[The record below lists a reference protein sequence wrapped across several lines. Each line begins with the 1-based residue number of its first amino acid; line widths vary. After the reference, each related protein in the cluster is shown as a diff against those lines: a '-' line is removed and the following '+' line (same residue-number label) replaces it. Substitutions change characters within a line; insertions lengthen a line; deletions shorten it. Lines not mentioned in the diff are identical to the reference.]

1 MEIIS
6 YIGIDSDER
15 YWIDILIYLDRE
27 VSFDKGSFEGV
38 LELYRY
44 IENVFLQSLN
54 NGDIVYDE
62 GGNFLEGVVC
72 QDFFFELFRY
82 VEICCSFGVL
92 KFY

>member
-6 YIGIDSDER
+6 YIGIDLDER

-44 IENVFLQSLN
+44 IENVFL
-54 NGDIVYDE
+54 
-62 GGNFLEGVVC
+62 
-72 QDFFFELFRY
+72 
-82 VEICCSFGVL
+82 
-92 KFY
+92 

>member
-1 MEIIS
+1 MEIFKNNIIIKFVIFLILANYESVGDIISYKSKLVEIIS

-44 IENVFLQSLN
+44 IENVFL
-54 NGDIVYDE
+54 
-62 GGNFLEGVVC
+62 
-72 QDFFFELFRY
+72 
-82 VEICCSFGVL
+82 
-92 KFY
+92 